1 MELITATIPE
11 GGFGLGKCSPPPGS
25 SVTLNRKRSLSTCPT
40 GEAPL
45 LPIGREEGD
54 FRPPPPHAQPS
65 LSEIA
70 AVPPMGSLHWTPGIP
85 RLPLFPMKVGSSH
98 ALRLPVACHSGVYTR
113 IRIPLLWRINLQ
125 ECFKQSSSMQSQE
138 CCPNQGQ
145 H

>member
-1 MELITATIPE
+1 MDSGWGSAHPTRRVSYSKQEEVSVYMSHWGGASAPHRAGGRRLPSAPHPTHSPVCQRLQQSRQWEACTA
-11 GGFGLGKCSPPPGS
+11 PP
-25 SVTLNRKRSLSTCPT
+25 
-40 GEAPL
+40 
-45 LPIGREEGD
+45 
-54 FRPPPPHAQPS
+54 
-65 LSEIA
+65 
-70 AVPPMGSLHWTPGIP
+70 VPP

-98 ALRLPVACHSGVYTR
+98 ALHLPVACHSGVYTR